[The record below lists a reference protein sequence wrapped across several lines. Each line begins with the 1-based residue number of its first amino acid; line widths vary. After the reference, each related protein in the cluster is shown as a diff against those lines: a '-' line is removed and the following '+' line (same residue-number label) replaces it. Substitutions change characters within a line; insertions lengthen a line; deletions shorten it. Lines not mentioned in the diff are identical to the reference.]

1 MTTGSAADP
10 VPAVTE
16 ADAPAAVA
24 AIFAD
29 IRKTL
34 RVDVVNLVWRHLAT
48 MPCALEWVWQTIK
61 PLYLGPAIERADAL
75 HNGLKLPRI
84 SPFSADT
91 LASAGIDQDS
101 LISVHAI
108 LDSYHHTN
116 ALALMFFS
124 AFLVRFEGQQRFSDI
139 ALTAETD
146 SRRAIAAFPASPR
159 LPKLPSSAEMTAPV
173 GRLVFELNS
182 FGEDSDPA
190 LIASMYRHLSY
201 WPSYLAMIRTLLV
214 PLHESGQL
222 IALVAAARHQGE
234 LQGREL
240 AASLPNLTPPV
251 DTKPALHAIRRFVD
265 HPIARMTGIC
275 ALIREATPRI

>member
-48 MPCALEWVWQTIK
+48 MPGALEWAWQTIK
-61 PLYLGPAIERADAL
+61 PLYLGPALERADAL
-75 HNGLKLPRI
+75 HSGLKLPRI
-84 SPFSADT
+84 SPFSVDT

-101 LISVHAI
+101 LILIRAI

-124 AFLVRFEGQQRFSDI
+124 AFLARYEGQQRFADI
-139 ALTAETD
+139 ASTAKADRPEV
-146 SRRAIAAFPASPR
+146 IAAFPTNPR
-159 LPKLPSSAEMTAPV
+159 LPRLPSSAEMTAPV
-173 GRLVFELNS
+173 GRLVSELNS

-201 WPSYLAMIRTLLV
+201 WPSYLAMIRTMLV
-214 PLHESGQL
+214 PLHENGRL
-222 IALVAAARHQGE
+222 TDLVAATRHQGE

-251 DTKPALHAIRRFVD
+251 STKPSLDAIRRFVD

-275 ALIREATPRI
+275 ALIRRATPRI

>member
-1 MTTGSAADP
+1 MTIGTADP

-16 ADAPAAVA
+16 ADAPASAA

-29 IRKTL
+29 IRRTL

-48 MPCALEWVWQTIK
+48 MSGALEWVWSTVK
-61 PLYLGPAIERADAL
+61 PLYLGPALERADAL
-75 HNGLKLPRI
+75 RSGLKLPRV
-84 SPFSADT
+84 SPFSVDA
-91 LASAGIDQDS
+91 LANACIDRDS
-101 LISVHAI
+101 LISIRAI

-116 ALALMFFS
+116 ALALVCFS
-124 AFLVRFEGQQRFSDI
+124 AFLARFDAQLRLADI
-139 ALTAETD
+139 ASTAETD
-146 SRRAIAAFPASPR
+146 CPGVIATFPTKPR
-159 LPKLPSSAEMTAPV
+159 LPRLPSSAEMTAPV

-190 LIASMYRHLSY
+190 LVASMYRHLSY
-201 WPSYLAMIRTLLV
+201 WPSYLAMIRTMLV
-214 PLHESGQL
+214 PLHENGQL
-222 IALVAAARHQGE
+222 MDLVAAARHQGE

-251 DTKPALHAIRRFVD
+251 DTKAALDAIRRFVD

-275 ALIREATPRI
+275 ALIREATPRV